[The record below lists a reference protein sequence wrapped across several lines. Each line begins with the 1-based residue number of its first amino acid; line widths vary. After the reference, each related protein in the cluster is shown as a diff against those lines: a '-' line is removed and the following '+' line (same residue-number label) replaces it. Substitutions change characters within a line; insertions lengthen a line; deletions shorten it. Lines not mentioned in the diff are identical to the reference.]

1 MPCTLCRRETPA
13 VQGNS
18 IAKNWQT
25 GSTRHS
31 STTTIRKHTHA
42 CRSAPEERGNVA
54 LVAVAD
60 GELVGLEQ
68 REGIIVEP
76 NSVRKV
82 LQNVLVC
89 NVLGLLLRRSVFPN
103 LHNMYTRACAW
114 REHTTRTSADV
125 GQSQRVAAPTG
136 DFCGI
141 QTQLKKKGLF
151 FAFFLLLKRPQIF
164 VYTSYIEN
172 FPCFWVFFKDS
183 RPPDSLLISQF
194 VMKIKNKM
202 NK

>member
-1 MPCTLCRRETPA
+1 VCLDCNAESALGSQHKWARADTHMSVCTLAVHALSARNASGAREFDSKKLADRQHTA
-13 VQGNS
+13 LLHYHYTQ
-18 IAKNWQT
+18 A
-25 GSTRHS
+25 
-31 STTTIRKHTHA
+31 HTHA

-103 LHNMYTRACAW
+103 LHNITYVHARTHAHHTHVRRRWSDPTRRFLQQVTFAGFVKLF
-114 REHTTRTSADV
+114 RYN
-125 GQSQRVAAPTG
+125 
-136 DFCGI
+136 
-141 QTQLKKKGLF
+141 KKH
-151 FAFFLLLKRPQIF
+151 
-164 VYTSYIEN
+164 
-172 FPCFWVFFKDS
+172 
-183 RPPDSLLISQF
+183 
-194 VMKIKNKM
+194 
-202 NK
+202 